1 MSICDTTLASPLQSK
16 VLHFRSSHNVT
27 KHFSLDVVLSLFLWN
42 VILLEGRF
50 IINRKNYLNYKCKY
64 KVRIKSVKAIVHLT
78 NWKNFL
84 IFFLS
89 LIPLGMSK
97 SGQLRWMAIWILWVS
112 TPAIAD
118 DDMMDRCM
126 HPDKHVFKWN
136 SIQTAITILRE
147 LHLKK
152 GLLSKFKSY
161 GLLIIYLFIFY
172 DNCKKK

>member
-16 VLHFRSSHNVT
+16 VLHFRSRHNVT

-84 IFFLS
+84 IFFSLSFLLECQNPVSWGGWRFEFCECQLRRSQTTTWWIDACTRTSTFSNETAFRQPSLSSVNYIWKKDCCPSLS
-89 LIPLGMSK
+89 LTDFS
-97 SGQLRWMAIWILWVS
+97 
-112 TPAIAD
+112 
-118 DDMMDRCM
+118 
-126 HPDKHVFKWN
+126 
-136 SIQTAITILRE
+136 
-147 LHLKK
+147 
-152 GLLSKFKSY
+152 
-161 GLLIIYLFIFY
+161 
-172 DNCKKK
+172 